1 MKQLFSA
8 FYRKLEDVDME
19 IERYLK
25 NQIEWNLRLI
35 AITGARGTGKTT
47 LLLQHIKELYGDN
60 PENVLFVTLDNIYFS
75 TNSLYALADEFYA
88 HGGKELYLDEVHKYP
103 VWAQEI
109 KNIYDDFPKLK
120 VSEIE
125 FSMPKP
131 SFTVDTLDKLKNEY
145 PELCF
150 TLIIGADNW
159 NEFHLWKEYK
169 RIREEN
175 EILIYPRLGEELIIE
190 TPFSNNVKSVD
201 APILQISSTFIRTS
215 IRKDKDIRAFLPN
228 KVHEYIETHKLYR

>member
-1 MKQLFSA
+1 MIDKKQIGVFSGSFNPIHMGHLMLA
-8 FYRKLEDVDME
+8 NYITEFTHIDE
-19 IERYLK
+19 IWFVVTPHNPLK
-25 NQIEWNLRLI
+25 VVSNLAEEETRL
-35 AITGARGTGKTT
+35 KMC
-47 LLLQHIKELYGDN
+47 Q
-60 PENVLFVTLDNIYFS
+60 
-75 TNSLYALADEFYA
+75 LAVE
-88 HGGKELYLDEVHKYP
+88 
-103 VWAQEI
+103 
-109 KNIYDDFPKLK
+109 DFPKLK

-175 EILIYPRLGEELIIE
+175 EILIYPRLGEGLIIE

>member
-1 MKQLFSA
+1 MIDKKQIGVFSGSFNPIHMGHLMLA
-8 FYRKLEDVDME
+8 NYITEFTHIDE
-19 IERYLK
+19 IWFVVTPHNPLK
-25 NQIEWNLRLI
+25 VVSNLAEEETRL
-35 AITGARGTGKTT
+35 KMC
-47 LLLQHIKELYGDN
+47 Q
-60 PENVLFVTLDNIYFS
+60 
-75 TNSLYALADEFYA
+75 LAVE
-88 HGGKELYLDEVHKYP
+88 
-103 VWAQEI
+103 
-109 KNIYDDFPKLK
+109 DFPKLK

-175 EILIYPRLGEELIIE
+175 EILIYPRLEEELIIE

>member
-1 MKQLFSA
+1 MIDKKQIGVFSGSFNPIHMGHLMLA
-8 FYRKLEDVDME
+8 NYITEFTHIDE
-19 IERYLK
+19 IWFVVTPHNPLK
-25 NQIEWNLRLI
+25 VLSNLAEEETRL
-35 AITGARGTGKTT
+35 KMC
-47 LLLQHIKELYGDN
+47 Q
-60 PENVLFVTLDNIYFS
+60 
-75 TNSLYALADEFYA
+75 LAVE
-88 HGGKELYLDEVHKYP
+88 
-103 VWAQEI
+103 
-109 KNIYDDFPKLK
+109 DFPKLK